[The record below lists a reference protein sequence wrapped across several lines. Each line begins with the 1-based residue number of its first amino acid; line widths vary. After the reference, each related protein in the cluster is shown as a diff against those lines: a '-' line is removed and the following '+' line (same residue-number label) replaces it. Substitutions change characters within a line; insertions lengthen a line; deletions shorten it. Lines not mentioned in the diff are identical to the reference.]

1 MKQNW
6 GTVDIWGEDPGI
18 STSLGPET
26 GLREQSAGREGKK
39 KRENFSEFK
48 KNESWDKDTYWNNQI
63 NIRGKNKM
71 DPLLTQKQNPNRS
84 DLNVKSKT
92 IQILD
97 ETMDKFLYN

>member
-1 MKQNW
+1 M
-6 GTVDIWGEDPGI
+6 
-18 STSLGPET
+18 
-26 GLREQSAGREGKK
+26 GRGSRNFNIFRPRDRVEGAECRHRRKKK
-39 KRENFSEFK
+39 KRKFFWVQEK
-48 KNESWDKDTYWNNQI
+48 YESSDKDTYWNNQI

-92 IQILD
+92 IQVLD